1 MKTKIIG
8 IVLLASA
15 SMVTGQ
21 TYFGGYDCGEWF
33 TKPHSK
39 TWLLGYLSGVNVG
52 TVGQMGFPL
61 NYDPLGKLNSS
72 EQAYL
77 WMDNYCRANPLK
89 TVLDGAL
96 HLYNELRAK
105 K

>member
-21 TYFGGYDCGEWF
+21 TYIGSYDCGEWF
-33 TKPHSK
+33 TKPQTK
-39 TWLLGYLSGVNVG
+39 DWLLGYLSGFNVG
-52 TVGQMGFPL
+52 TLSQMGYPP

-72 EQAYL
+72 AQAYL

-96 HLYNELRAK
+96 NLYNELRAK